1 MEKYTMRKPHVKTV
15 PPAAELELTW
25 DPVPSAQTLFR
36 YHLLNPEAD
45 DKIAQIVR
53 EKDPQAWKR
62 DREAFE
68 RIDTAATAEELL
80 DLVPV
85 VGGVA
90 EPLWHRRMREFGPQA
105 VPLIAERLK
114 RARDIED
121 EDAQIRAYEH
131 LLSTLYWKGEA
142 GATALLERFDGLTGY
157 ARSLACVVLGLL
169 GAQASADVLWGF
181 YQRVKDDTREG
192 LFVGPLWGLIDLH
205 DARAADA
212 LADLLWEQRYFHEL
226 FGFLS
231 LAGHARAVLPLLVL
245 SMMGKG
251 EIAQHAAMALL
262 SIAHRIGREA
272 LLVELQKAG
281 AQTAEQQR
289 HREEMADHILA
300 TSPRQ
305 AEEYFASFYRGL
317 NADDLARIER
327 MAAEA
332 PDLGSLFGSR
342 PPSVAA
348 VSPPASMPGR
358 NDPCWCG
365 SGKKYKHC
373 HMQGDRRKAE

>member
-1 MEKYTMRKPHVKTV
+1 MTRHKPRTATA
-15 PPAAELELTW
+15 PPTPELEFTW

-36 YHLLNPEAD
+36 HHLLNPEAD
-45 DKIAQIVR
+45 EKIAQIVR
-53 EKDPQAWKR
+53 EKDPQVWKR
-62 DREAFE
+62 DRQAFE
-68 RIDTAATAEELL
+68 RIEMAATVEELL
-80 DLVPV
+80 DLVPA

-90 EPLWHRRMREFGPQA
+90 EPLWHRQMREFGPPA

-114 RARDIED
+114 RARDVED
-121 EDAQIRAYEH
+121 EDDQARAYEH
-131 LLSTLYWKGEA
+131 LLSALYWKGEA
-142 GATALLERFDGLTGY
+142 GATALLECFDGLTGY
-157 ARSLACVVLGLL
+157 AGSLACIVLGLS
-169 GAQASADVLWGF
+169 GAQASADVLWDF
-181 YQRVKDDTREG
+181 YQRVKDDARER

-272 LLVELQKAG
+272 LLAELQEAG
-281 AQTAEQQR
+281 AQTAEQQT
-289 HREEMADHILA
+289 HREEMTDHILA
-300 TSPRQ
+300 TSPLK

-317 NADDLARIER
+317 NADDMARLER

-332 PDLGSLFGSR
+332 PDLGSLLRSGLPF
-342 PPSVAA
+342 PAA
-348 VSPPASMPGR
+348 ASPPASRPGR

-373 HMQGDRRKAE
+373 HMQEDRRKAE